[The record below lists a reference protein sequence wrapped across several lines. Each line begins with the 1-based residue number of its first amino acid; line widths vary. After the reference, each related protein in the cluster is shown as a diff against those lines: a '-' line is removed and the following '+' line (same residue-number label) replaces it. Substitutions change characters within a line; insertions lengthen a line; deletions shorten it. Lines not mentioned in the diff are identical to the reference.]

1 MNELLFFSSPFA
13 APALSEGV
21 TVGIGVLFGLIW
33 SRRTGWSCG
42 GLVTPGL
49 LALHAGSP
57 YRIAMALA
65 LGGLLAAPLGTLSHA
80 LGLYGRERVGAAMLL
95 ALAVRLVLTPFVPVP
110 FWIGWVVPGLVAADA
125 QRQGVSMTLCGA
137 LSCAV
142 ATAFATDLIRGLS
155 G

>member
-49 LALHAGSP
+49 LALHTGSP